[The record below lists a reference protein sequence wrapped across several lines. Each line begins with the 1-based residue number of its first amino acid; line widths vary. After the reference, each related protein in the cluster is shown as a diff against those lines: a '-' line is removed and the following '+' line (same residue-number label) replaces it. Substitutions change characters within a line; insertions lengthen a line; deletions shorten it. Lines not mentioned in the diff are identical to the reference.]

1 MNKTKGGIMP
11 AAMTI
16 WNADETIN
24 VKGQEMY
31 LRWLIDNGAD
41 NLSIVGS
48 TGENIAY
55 TMDEAKQM
63 YQLAAGYVAGE
74 VPVYAGTGRY
84 ATRQTLEL
92 TKAAAEAGCDGA
104 LVILTYYMK
113 PHKRAVMDNFRR
125 LHRECPDIDIMSYNN
140 PWFAGLELDA
150 NDVKELMDEGVWRS
164 IKSAHG
170 DVNRI
175 HDLKNTCGDG
185 MVVMYGHDYDPMEAF
200 FAGADG
206 WLSGLPAIFPKFCR
220 KLFETCAIQKDVDAG
235 RALWAK
241 MKPFIDYFYTYTTGD
256 PHWQEIFKYVL
267 KLQGLDYAGLP
278 RLPLG
283 DLLPEEKKK
292 VEKIMQEIS
301 DLL

>member
-1 MNKTKGGIMP
+1 MSITKGGIMP

-63 YQLAAGYVAGE
+63 YELVAGYIAGE

-92 TKAAAEAGCDGA
+92 TKAAAAAGCDGA
-104 LVILTYYMK
+104 LIILSYYLK

-125 LHRECPDIDIMSYNN
+125 IHREVPNIDIMSYNN

-170 DVNRI
+170 DVNRV

-220 KLFETCAIQKDVDAG
+220 NLFETCAIKKDVDAG

-267 KLQGLDYAGLP
+267 KCQGLDYAGLP

-283 DLLPEEKKK
+283 DLNQDEKKK
-292 VEKIMQEIS
+292 IDKIMQQIG
-301 DLL
+301 DVI